1 MHAGGSA
8 PRRPGLLHACSLPAA
23 WAGQRQ
29 WRILA
34 TEFGT
39 GLDFLAA
46 WRGWKDDP
54 QRPSILHFVALAES
68 AVPAAEILRSVNEL
82 GAVDELRAVDDPPS
96 LLPLAQV
103 LEREW
108 YGLLPGVHRLG
119 FEQGHV
125 LLTLAIGE
133 TRKLLRQ
140 QDFHADSVF
149 VGASDGLDLKA
160 LARCCRRG
168 TGFAAWDP
176 GGRLAAGLQRHGF
189 LLRPVTG
196 TRQDPS
202 VVCGEFAPAWQPRGR
217 QPQAPVVPGECIVIG
232 AGLAGAA
239 AAASMARRGWRV
251 TVLDAATAPASG
263 ASGLPAGLLVPHSSP
278 DDNLLSRLSRA
289 GVRATLQQAH
299 ELLQAGRDWA
309 PSGVLEHHIDGV
321 AGSSTA
327 EAGREPQPGA
337 EAGADADADAA
348 VWTRTAT
355 AGEKHLAGLGAAVAA
370 DWHEK
375 AAWIAPARL
384 VQAWL
389 AQPGVQC
396 KPGARVAQ
404 LVRHADR
411 WQALDAAG
419 AELGQGE
426 VVIVAAAM
434 ASADLLQGL
443 SLQAVRG
450 QVTWALRHARAN
462 LPPFPVNGDGGFIP
476 ALPTEEGLA
485 WLCGSSFDR
494 DAIDL
499 AARAVD
505 QQENLSRLRRLLPSM
520 APAIEA
526 NLGPGSLRSWTGVRC
541 ASTDRRP
548 LAGPVDEHGAAG
560 RWLSTAMGS
569 RGLTFAVLCAEL
581 IAARIHHEPLPL
593 ARKLAS
599 ALAPNRQK
607 KPAASRASTGE

>member
-1 MHAGGSA
+1 MQAGGSA
-8 PRRPGLLHACSLPAA
+8 PGRPGLLHACSLPAA

-34 TEFGT
+34 TDFGV

-46 WRGWKDDP
+46 WRAWKDDP
-54 QRPSILHFVALAES
+54 QRPSMLHFVALAES
-68 AVPAAEILRSVNEL
+68 AVSGGEL
-82 GAVDELRAVDDPPS
+82 LRAAGDDAA
-96 LLPLAQV
+96 LLPLARL

-108 YGLLPGVHRLG
+108 YGLLPGVHRLD

-149 VGASDGLDLKA
+149 LTTGDGLDLKA

-168 TGFAAWDP
+168 TAVAAWDID
-176 GGRLAAGLQRHGF
+176 GQLADGLPRHGF
-189 LLRPVTG
+189 QMRPATG
-196 TRQDPS
+196 APQTS
-202 VVCGEFAPAWQPRGR
+202 GLIAGEFAPAWQPRGR
-217 QPQAPVVPGECIVIG
+217 QPQAPAVPGDCIVIG

-251 TVLDAATAPASG
+251 TVLDASAAPASG
-263 ASGLPAGLLVPHSSP
+263 ASGLPAGLLVPHTSP

-289 GVRATLQQAH
+289 GVRATLQQAR
-299 ELLQAGRDWA
+299 ELLQAGRDWE
-309 PSGVLEHHIDGV
+309 PCGVLEHHVEGFARTSTAQSESKPDTESGAGV
-321 AGSSTA
+321 AA
-327 EAGREPQPGA
+327 E
-337 EAGADADADAA
+337 AA
-348 VWTRTAT
+348 VWTRGAT
-355 AGEKHLAGLGAAVAA
+355 ASEKRAAGLGAAVAA

-375 AAWIAPARL
+375 AAWIAPGPL

-389 AQPGVQC
+389 AQPGVQYR
-396 KPGARVAQ
+396 PGARVTE
-404 LVRHADR
+404 LTRHADR

-419 AELGQGE
+419 AELASGE

-434 ASADLLQGL
+434 ASGELLPGL
-443 SLQAVRG
+443 ALQAVRG
-450 QVTWALRHARAN
+450 QVTWALRHAQAQ

-476 ALPTEEGLA
+476 ALPTPEGLA
-485 WLCGSSFDR
+485 WLCGSSFER
-494 DAIDL
+494 DAVDL
-499 AARAVD
+499 TAREGD
-505 QQENLSRLRRLLPSM
+505 QQENMARLRRLLPSM
-520 APAIEA
+520 APALEA
-526 NLGPGSLRSWTGVRC
+526 SLGPESLRSWTGIRC

-548 LAGPVDEHGAAG
+548 LAGSVDAGGADG

-593 ARKLAS
+593 ARNLAS
-599 ALAPNRQK
+599 ALSLARQK
-607 KPAASRASTGE
+607 KPAASRASARE